1 MGAFQGGML
10 LAQAT
15 GGIAPLRDALNAAI
29 DEVRRLAT
37 GHEQRPDG

>member
-1 MGAFQGGML
+1 ML

-15 GGIAPLRDALNAAI
+15 GSIAPLRDALNAAI

-37 GHEQRPDG
+37 GHEPHREQRPVG

>member
-1 MGAFQGGML
+1 ML

-15 GGIAPLRDALNAAI
+15 GSIAPLRDALNAAI

-37 GHEQRPDG
+37 GYHHESHRKQRPVG